1 MIGIKVIEG
10 TRAVSNA
17 DMPSA
22 RVFIVDDQGVN
33 RRVLARFAQSIGLD
47 IEVSSFP
54 DPLAAIETCTRVI
67 PDLVVTDFKMPPM
80 DGAEFIRRLRR
91 HTATADVPII
101 VVTAYEDHEIRREA
115 LEAGANDFI
124 LSPVDPWEFQT
135 RARNLLKL
143 RAQQLQIQR
152 QTVRESEE
160 RFRLLVEGVRD
171 YAIVMLDPEGRV
183 TSWNSGAERLLGY
196 TETEILGHPIGMLNI
211 PAPGP
216 ANDGQGMLKR
226 AAADG
231 RVRNEG
237 TCVRKDG
244 NRFQADILITAM
256 RDEAGRLSGFSMVTR
271 DITEHR
277 EMEAKIRAALAES
290 QLLLRELHH
299 RVRNNLQVIS
309 SILHLQSTA
318 LSDGDLKQSLDRTRQ
333 RVDCLGLIFRNL
345 RQPDQVTS
353 VDFETYLAGLC
364 GSLVPRFQPDR
375 QFRYGLDRGRL
386 ALELDLAGPFGLLIG
401 EILMVLVDFCGSAG
415 CGSLILTVAGDD
427 DGGTI
432 AVTIDVD
439 PPRDGQSIDFSR
451 SHGLGRTI
459 VDALAGQLGGRLDV
473 IRTEDRARL
482 ALVIPTNLFE
492 QG

>member
-1 MIGIKVIEG
+1 
-10 TRAVSNA
+10 
-17 DMPSA
+17 
-22 RVFIVDDQGVN
+22 
-33 RRVLARFAQSIGLD
+33 
-47 IEVSSFP
+47 
-54 DPLAAIETCTRVI
+54 
-67 PDLVVTDFKMPPM
+67 
-80 DGAEFIRRLRR
+80 
-91 HTATADVPII
+91 
-101 VVTAYEDHEIRREA
+101 
-115 LEAGANDFI
+115 
-124 LSPVDPWEFQT
+124 
-135 RARNLLKL
+135 L

-196 TETEILGHPIGMLNI
+196 TEAEILGHPIDMLDV
-211 PAPGP
+211 PAAGLS
-216 ANDGQGMLKR
+216 DEGQGMLKR
-226 AAADG
+226 ATADG

-237 TCVRKDG
+237 TCIRKDG

-256 RDEAGRLSGFSMVTR
+256 RDEADRLTGFSMVTR

-309 SILHLQSTA
+309 SILHLQSAA
-318 LSDGDLKQSLDRTRQ
+318 LSDGDLKQSLERTRQ

-364 GSLVPRFQPDR
+364 GSLVPRFHPDR
-375 QFRYGLDRGRL
+375 QFRYGLGRGHL
-386 ALELDLAGPFGLLIG
+386 ALELDMAGPFGLLIG

-427 DGGTI
+427 GETI
-432 AVTIDVD
+432 ALTVDVD
-439 PPRDGQSIDFSR
+439 PPQGGEAIDFSR
-451 SHGLGRTI
+451 RHGLGRTI
-459 VDALAGQLGGRLDV
+459 VDALAGQLSGRIDV
-473 IRTEDRARL
+473 IRTEDRVRL
-482 ALVIPTNLFE
+482 ALVMPADLFE
-492 QG
+492 RR